1 MNTELRRILTTYGRL
16 SVPAEGLADDDDLFA
31 VGLDSLAIVN
41 VMLALEEAFDI
52 ELPDNMLNRRT
63 FASIHALEAA
73 VASLKGHVAAENVA
87 KENVT

>member
-1 MNTELRRILTTYGRL
+1 MNAELRQILTTCGRL
-16 SVPAEGLADDDDLFA
+16 SVPAETLADNDDLFA

-41 VMLALEEAFDI
+41 VMLALEETFDV

-73 VASLKGHVAAENVA
+73 VASLKENVA
-87 KENVT
+87 